1 MINYKQTLVFIVSF
15 FVITINS
22 YAAGTKVLEAAN
34 NDSKDIKSLQQGA
47 RNFMNYCSGCHSAE
61 YIRFEVIGADLG
73 LTESQLKQFLMFNAE
88 QTFDTINASMPQVD
102 AAGWFGQAPPDLSL
116 MARAKGTDYIFT
128 FLKSFYLDD
137 MSPTGVDNVVLAGT
151 SMPNV
156 LWELQ
161 GHQSYK
167 DDGHGSAHLEI
178 IIPGKMS
185 QKDFDSFLRDTV
197 NFLEYISEPIKNKRQ
212 ALGIKVLLFLAFFL
226 VLAYLLKKEI
236 WKDVK

>member
-1 MINYKQTLVFIVSF
+1 
-15 FVITINS
+15 
-22 YAAGTKVLEAAN
+22 
-34 NDSKDIKSLQQGA
+34 
-47 RNFMNYCSGCHSAE
+47 
-61 YIRFEVIGADLG
+61 
-73 LTESQLKQFLMFNAE
+73 MFNAE
-88 QTFDTINASMPQVD
+88 QTFDTIKASMPQVD

-137 MSPTGVDNVVLAGT
+137 MSPTGADNVVLAGT

-161 GHQSYK
+161 GHQSFK
-167 DDGHGSAHLEI
+167 DDEHGSAHLEI

-185 QKDFDSFLRDTV
+185 QKDFDFFLRDTV